1 MILTKRSVPVIGI
14 VALALVAGACS
25 SSKKT
30 TTAATTAV
38 TTAAGA
44 TTAKP
49 AVTTAAA
56 AVTTA
61 KPADT
66 TAAPTATTAKAGA
79 AMGPLKAATL
89 NASGATFPK
98 AFYEAAIADFTK
110 VNKDVKIN
118 YGGGGSGKGRTDL
131 ADQIT
136 DWAGSDGT
144 VKDAD
149 KATFKGGEFLY
160 FPTVVAPI
168 TVSYNA
174 EGVDK
179 LNLTPTVIAKIFQAE
194 ITKWNDP
201 AIAADNT
208 GVKLPDAA
216 IVVVHRSDGS
226 GTTDNFTKFL
236 DASVGSKGDGTWK
249 LKSGSTVEWPTAT
262 TAAEGNGGVAKAI
275 KDTKGAI
282 GYVDL
287 SDAKATGLKF
297 ASIQNQAKAFIAPT
311 LEGASAAAEGAEVKP
326 DLTYFAGWAKGDK
339 AYPIAAQTWI
349 IVYKKQT
356 DKAKGEATKAFI
368 NYVLTDGQKTAK
380 DIDFAPL
387 PKALA
392 DKAIAQLAM
401 IEIPA

>member
-1 MILTKRSVPVIGI
+1 VILTKRSVLVLGI

-30 TTAATTAV
+30 TTVATTTAA
-38 TTAAGA
+38 AAGA
-44 TTAKP
+44 TTAAP
-49 AVTTAAA
+49 AVTTVAATA
-56 AVTTA
+56 TTA
-61 KPADT
+61 KMTDT
-66 TAAPTATTAKAGA
+66 TAAPAATTAKAGA

-118 YGGGGSGKGRTDL
+118 YAGGGSGKGRTDL

-174 EGVDK
+174 DGVDK
-179 LNLTPTVIAKIFQAE
+179 LNLTPTVIARIFQAE

-201 AIAADNT
+201 AIAADNA

-226 GTTDNFTKFL
+226 GTTENFTKFL
-236 DASVGSKGDGTWK
+236 DSSVGAKGDGTWK
-249 LKSGSTVEWPTAT
+249 LKSGSTVEWPTTT

-297 ASIQNQAKAFIAPT
+297 ALIQNQAKAFVAPT

-356 DKAKGEATKAFI
+356 DKAKGEATRAFI
-368 NYVLTDGQKTAK
+368 NYVLTDGQKTAE

-387 PKALA
+387 PKALV

>member
-1 MILTKRSVPVIGI
+1 VILTKRSVPVLGI

-25 SSKKT
+25 SSKT
-30 TTAATTAV
+30 TTAATTEA

-49 AVTTAAA
+49 AATTAAA
-56 AVTTA
+56 AATTT

-66 TAAPTATTAKAGA
+66 TVAPAATTAKAVSS
-79 AMGPLKAATL
+79 MGPLKAATL

-110 VNKDVKIN
+110 ANKDVKIN
-118 YGGGGSGKGRTDL
+118 YAGGGSGKGRTDL

-144 VKDAD
+144 VKDED
-149 KATFKGGEFLY
+149 KAKFKGGDFLY

-174 EGVDK
+174 DGVDK

-194 ITKWNDP
+194 ITRWNDP
-201 AIAADNT
+201 AIAADNA
-208 GVKLPDAA
+208 GAKLPDAA

-236 DASVGSKGDGTWK
+236 DASVGAKGDGTWK
-249 LKSGSTVEWPTAT
+249 LKSGSTVEWPTST

-311 LEGASAAAEGAEVKP
+311 LEAASAAAEGAEVKA

-368 NYVLTDGQKTAK
+368 NYVLTDGQKTAEE
-380 DIDFAPL
+380 IDFAPL